1 MRRPI
6 FFTGTGTDI
15 GKTHV
20 LCELLK
26 VYREA
31 GGKARVLKPVV
42 SGFDPD
48 NLNATDT
55 IRLMRANGEDLT
67 GAGVKAVTP
76 WRFREPLSPD
86 MAARRENRDLLIDDI
101 VNWCLDRLDPRQP
114 TLIEGAG
121 GIMSPIAED
130 GLNIDLMRELD
141 AVPVLVAG
149 NYLGTISHT
158 LTALRVLDGRAIVVI
173 NEIEAG
179 PVPVDET
186 ISTLR
191 RYAPRASIL
200 LHDPRKPEA
209 LLSILDQARQQ
220 D

>member
-31 GGKARVLKPVV
+31 GGRARVLKPVV

-48 NLNATDT
+48 DLNATDT
-55 IRLMRANGEDLT
+55 IRLMRANGDELT
-67 GAGVKAVTP
+67 GSGVKAVTP

-86 MAARRENRDLLIDDI
+86 MAARREDRDLLIDDI

-158 LTALRVLDGRAIVVI
+158 LTALRVLDGRAIVVV
-173 NEIEAG
+173 NEIEPG
-179 PVPVDET
+179 PVPVEET
-186 ISTLR
+186 ISALR

-200 LHDPRKPEA
+200 NHDPRKPEA

>member
-15 GKTHV
+15 GKTHI

-31 GGKARVLKPVV
+31 GGKARVLKPVA

-48 NLNATDT
+48 NLNTTDT
-55 IRLMRANGEDLT
+55 IRLMRANGEALT

-101 VNWCLDRLDPRQP
+101 VNWCLDRIDPRQP

-173 NEIEAG
+173 NEIESG

-186 ISTLR
+186 MTALR
-191 RYAPRASIL
+191 RYAPRANIL
-200 LHDPRKPEA
+200 FHDPRKPEA

>member
-15 GKTHV
+15 GKTHI
-20 LCELLK
+20 LCELLN

-31 GGKARVLKPVV
+31 GGRARVLKPVV

-48 NLNATDT
+48 NLNASDT
-55 IRLMRANGEDLT
+55 IRLMRANGDALT
-67 GAGVKAVTP
+67 GKGVKAVTP
-76 WRFREPLSPD
+76 WRFRHPLSPD
-86 MAARRENRDLLIDDI
+86 MAARRENRDLFLEAIT
-101 VNWCLDRLDPRQP
+101 NWCLDQMDPKIP

-130 GLNIDLMRELD
+130 GLNIDLLRELD
-141 AVPVLVAG
+141 AIPVLVAG

-158 LTALRVLDGRAIVVI
+158 LTALRVLDGQAIVVI

-179 PVPVDET
+179 PVPVEET
-186 ISTLR
+186 LDTLR
-191 RYAPRASIL
+191 RHAPRAGLIA
-200 LHDPRKPEA
+200 HDPARPEN
-209 LLSILDQARQQ
+209 LLAILDQARQQ
-220 D
+220 A